1 VDQKDELIV
10 SLQAPLPPGKA
21 WIAVAK
27 CVVST
32 AGLVARRRIHQP
44 RTHVDE
50 RLHFADGTSARVYRE
65 TVVDRPPPTEPT
77 VLVVAFR
84 LRGVRGRGHALFRLE
99 SELNTPLFVGFDG
112 FVSKLWLAHDDRG
125 TYRGLYEWD
134 GARLAEAYARA
145 LWRVLALVSVRGSIR
160 YHVIPGLH
168 RDPLLQDPATVGAEG
183 REDWWRLTAAQLHRS
198 PINRVH

>member
-1 VDQKDELIV
+1 MHLNASQQ
-10 SLQAPLPPGKA
+10 SPLPPVKA

-27 CVVST
+27 CVATT
-32 AGLVARRRIHQP
+32 AGLLARRQIHQP

-77 VLVVAFR
+77 VLAVACR

-112 FVSKLWLAHDDRG
+112 YAPRRAAAEPS
-125 TYRGLYEWD
+125 D
-134 GARLAEAYARA
+134 G
-145 LWRVLALVSVRGSIR
+145 
-160 YHVIPGLH
+160 
-168 RDPLLQDPATVGAEG
+168 
-183 REDWWRLTAAQLHRS
+183 
-198 PINRVH
+198 